1 VVSTVLASDRQ
12 HRRPR
17 AEGRGRRGRPL
28 AAASALA
35 LLTALAGVVVP
46 AEAQAESVAPGSP
59 GEAADWS
66 PGDKDGFGTAIGA
79 LESKVWYT
87 LNDGVLSEVFAP
99 RIDTPSSRDTQLV
112 VTDGATFTDRE
123 DEATEHRVELVDPRA
138 LVYRQ
143 VNTATSGRYR
153 ITKTYTTDPARSA
166 VLVDVQFESLDGRPY
181 QVYVLHDVGLGLNAN
196 DDTGRSGSGGLLATD
211 GVQSSAVLASDG
223 FSRTSSGYLGR
234 SDGFSDLSGDHVLDD
249 VHDAATARGNVGQI
263 GQTRLTGV
271 GDAQRLTLA
280 LGFGTTEDD
289 AAIAADAA
297 LGEGFDAALAGYV
310 EGWHDYLDG
319 LAPVPASAEQWRT
332 EYDVSAMVIAAS
344 EDKTFRGGFVA
355 SPGRPWAWANELQHF
370 PVYHEVW
377 SRDLYQ
383 HATALLAMGDPAA
396 AGRALDHL
404 WTVQQRP
411 DGSFPQ
417 NARLD
422 GEAVFGGLQLDEVA
436 FPIVLA
442 SQLGRTGAEDWAHVR
457 LSADFLVAT
466 GPRTEQERWENL
478 AGYSPSTIAAEIAG
492 LVTAAD
498 IARINGDAA
507 RADAYLATAD
517 QWQHDLGRY
526 TVTSNGPLSTEP
538 YYLRITDN
546 GDANTGAEIQIA
558 DGGPLV
564 DQRRVLDPSFLDV
577 VRLGVVDA
585 TDPAVLNTLR
595 LVDEALGYDTA
606 NGRFWHRSSFDGY
619 GEKANGSQWA
629 PVDPGSGQTIGRGWP
644 LLTGERGEYELA
656 AGVDAQQRLDTMARS
671 ADDSSWFLPEQVWDD
686 LPPSA
691 EGSAFVPGEPTFSAT
706 PLSWTHAGFIRLAHA
721 IDAGHPVD
729 TPQLVAC
736 RYGTSL
742 CQP

>member
-1 VVSTVLASDRQ
+1 MLTT
-12 HRRPR
+12 RRAPAGQTAAPR
-17 AEGRGRRGRPL
+17 AGRRLRRLGGT
-28 AAASALA
+28 AALA
-35 LLTALAGVVVP
+35 LLLGTAGSVVP
-46 AEAQAESVAPGSP
+46 AAAQPEAGPGAPGYP

-79 LESKVWYT
+79 LDSKVWYT
-87 LNDGVLSEVFAP
+87 LNDGVLSEVYAP
-99 RIDTPSSRDTQLV
+99 RIDTPSSRDTEFV
-112 VTDGATFTDRE
+112 VSDGTSFTERE
-123 DEATEHRVELVDPRA
+123 SEATEHRVELVDARA

-166 VLVDVQFESLDGRPY
+166 VLVDVRFESLDGRPY
-181 QVYVLHDVGLGLNAN
+181 QLYVLHDVGLGLNAN
-196 DDTGRSGSGGLLATD
+196 DDTGRSAAGGLLATD
-211 GVQSSAVLASDG
+211 GRQSSAVLVPGG
-223 FSRTSSGYLGR
+223 FARTSSGYLGR
-234 SDGFSDLSGDHVLDD
+234 SDGWTDLSSDHALDD
-249 VHDAATARGNVGQI
+249 LHAAAPTPGNVVQT
-263 GQTRLTGV
+263 GQTALTGL

-289 AAIAADAA
+289 AAATAGAA
-297 LGEGFDAALAGYV
+297 LAGGFDAALTAYRD
-310 EGWHDYLDG
+310 GWHRYLDG
-319 LAPVPASAEQWRT
+319 LAPVPASAQQWRT
-332 EYDVSAMVIAAS
+332 EYEVSEMVIAAS

-355 SPGRPWAWANELQHF
+355 SPGKPWAWANELQHF

-383 HATALLAMGDPAA
+383 HATALIAMGDTAA

-436 FPIVLA
+436 FPIVL
-442 SQLGRTGAEDWAHVR
+442 SYQLGRTGPADWAHVR

-478 AGYSPSTIAAEIAG
+478 AGYSPATIAAEIAG

-498 IARINGDAA
+498 IARANGDQA
-507 RADAYLATAD
+507 RADRYLATAD
-517 QWQHDLGRY
+517 QWQRDLRRY
-526 TVTSNGPLSTEP
+526 TVTTNGPLSPDP
-538 YYLRITDN
+538 YFLRITDN
-546 GDANTGAEIQIA
+546 GDADTGVEIQIA

-564 DQRRVLDPSFLDV
+564 DQRRVLDPSFLDA

-585 TDPAVLNTLR
+585 ADPAVRTTLA
-595 LVDEALGYDTA
+595 LVDAELGYDTA
-606 NGRFWHRSSFDGY
+606 NGRFWHRASFDGY
-619 GEKANGSQWA
+619 GEKADGSQWES
-629 PVDPGSGQTIGRGWP
+629 VEPGTRETIGRGWP

-656 AGVDAQQRLDTMARS
+656 AGIPAQERLDTMARS
-671 ADDSSWFLPEQVWDD
+671 ADDSSYFLAEQVWDD
-686 LPPSA
+686 QPPSA
-691 EGSAFVPGEPTFSAT
+691 PGSPFVPGEPTFSAT
-706 PLSWTHAGFIRLAHA
+706 PLSWSHGGFVRLARA
-721 IDAGHPVD
+721 IDAGRPID
-729 TPQLVAC
+729 TPELVAC

-742 CQP
+742 CRR

>member
-1 VVSTVLASDRQ
+1 VALLTVLA
-12 HRRPR
+12 
-17 AEGRGRRGRPL
+17 G
-28 AAASALA
+28 
-35 LLTALAGVVVP
+35 VVP
-46 AEAQAESVAPGSP
+46 AEAHEELIAPGSP

-79 LESKVWYT
+79 LDSKVWYT
-87 LNDGVLSEVFAP
+87 LNDGALSEVFAP

-112 VTDGATFTDRE
+112 VTDGATFTERE

-143 VNTATSGRYR
+143 VDTATSGRYR

-196 DDTGRSGSGGLLATD
+196 DDTGRSASGGLVATD

-223 FSRTSSGYLGR
+223 FTRTSSGYLGR
-234 SDGFSDLSGDHVLDD
+234 SDGYSDLSSDNVLDD
-249 VHDAATARGNVGQI
+249 LYGAAAARGNVVQI

-271 GDAQRLTLA
+271 GDAQRVTLA

-289 AAIAADAA
+289 AANVAHAA
-297 LGEGFDAALAGYV
+297 LGEGFDAALDAYV
-310 EGWHDYLDG
+310 HGWHGYLDG

-370 PVYHEVW
+370 PVYHAVW

-383 HATALLAMGDPAA
+383 HATALLAMGDTAA

-436 FPIVLA
+436 FPIVLT
-442 SQLGRTGAEDWAHVR
+442 SQLGRTGPEDWEHVR
-457 LSADFLVAT
+457 RSADFLVAR

-498 IARINGDAA
+498 IARANGDPA
-507 RADAYLATAD
+507 RADSYLATAD
-517 QWQHDLGRY
+517 RWQRDLGRY
-526 TVTSNGPLSTEP
+526 TVTSNGPLSPEP

-546 GDANTGAEIQIA
+546 GDANTGVEIQIA

-577 VRLGVVDA
+577 VRLGVIDA
-585 TDPAVLNTLR
+585 ADPAVLNTLS
-595 LVDEALGYDTA
+595 LIDDELGYDTA

-619 GEKANGSQWA
+619 GEKADGTQWE
-629 PVDPGSGQTIGRGWP
+629 PVEPGSRETIGRGWP

-656 AGVDAQQRLDTMARS
+656 AGRDAQERLDTMARS
-671 ADDSSWFLPEQVWDD
+671 ADDSSYFLAEQVWDD
-686 LPPSA
+686 QPPSA
-691 EGSAFVPGEPTFSAT
+691 EGSPFVPGEPTFSAT

-721 IDAGHPVD
+721 IDAGRPVD
-729 TPQLVAC
+729 TPALVAC

-742 CQP
+742 CRQ